1 MSANTS
7 LYGIKETSIS
17 TTRQNIAIAELVIF
31 SAIHLVQIPI
41 RFAQEWRYWHHRKQR
56 HPLRCFIY
64 SWFSMVGLLSQLRIA
79 SAALIVSTKNP
90 DKSMLIAESSMQ
102 SVGLSPLLFEVSLI
116 LLRCGQTG
124 EYGRGNSRWSLPIRF
139 ALHGFR
145 FPVFI
150 AIVLAIVGG
159 IIKLRPCGEAGSVV
173 LVVTF
178 IFVCGLVGW
187 LSVKSRSI
195 LPMAGRRAILLIML
209 SLPFLLVRVIYFL
222 LQEYGPSKFNTAS
235 GDVGAL
241 VAMGLLMEI
250 ISIAIFLMARAVI
263 EPISGSSEIQT
274 VARSDDAES
283 TGNRN

>member
-1 MSANTS
+1 MLLCVEHERLMS
-7 LYGIKETSIS
+7 
-17 TTRQNIAIAELVIF
+17 
-31 SAIHLVQIPI
+31 
-41 RFAQEWRYWHHRKQR
+41 
-56 HPLRCFIY
+56 IY
-64 SWFSMVGLLSQLRIA
+64 YS
-79 SAALIVSTKNP
+79 
-90 DKSMLIAESSMQ
+90 
-102 SVGLSPLLFEVSLI
+102 
-116 LLRCGQTG
+116 GQTG

-222 LQEYGPSKFNTAS
+222 LQEYGPSKFDTAS

-283 TGNRN
+283 TGIRN